1 VARDGHADTHSHL
14 SPRQLEV
21 TGCCQARA
29 AAVEAAEHESRLTQ
43 IDAHLSGL
51 EARMSSL
58 EARMTITM
66 SALGL
71 TLTLTL
77 AVLAKLFAMH

>member
-1 VARDGHADTHSHL
+1 MPVMMEKIYDALRSANV
-14 SPRQLEV
+14 PEP
-21 TGCCQARA
+21 QARA
-29 AAVEAAEHESRLTQ
+29 AAVEATEHENRLTQ

-66 SALGL
+66 SALGFNL
-71 TLTLTL
+71 TLIL